1 MKRDK
6 PIPNLAQKLLW
17 AKRTTPALFLLFIAL
32 EIVWHYAIS
41 PPKTDISP
49 GIIAFI
55 YLLPFILLVPGLI
68 RGWPANQGALC
79 IVALVYFSR
88 AVINSFYE
96 DERGLY
102 AAFTAVL
109 LAALFVS
116 SMYYA
121 RWQGRTY
128 METAARIKK
137 EEQLGEAEATDEMP
151 TDS

>member
-6 PIPNLAQKLLW
+6 PIPNLAEKLKW
-17 AKRTTPALFLLFIAL
+17 AKKVTPALFFTFIIM
-32 EIVWHYAIS
+32 EVIWHFVIS
-41 PPKTDISP
+41 PPKTDIYP

-55 YLLPFILLVPGLI
+55 YLIPFVILIPGIL

-96 DERGLY
+96 DDRGIY

-109 LAALFVS
+109 LAVLFVS

-128 METAARIKK
+128 MEAAARMEKLEDNNQEDDK
-137 EEQLGEAEATDEMP
+137 LTQ
-151 TDS
+151 SSS